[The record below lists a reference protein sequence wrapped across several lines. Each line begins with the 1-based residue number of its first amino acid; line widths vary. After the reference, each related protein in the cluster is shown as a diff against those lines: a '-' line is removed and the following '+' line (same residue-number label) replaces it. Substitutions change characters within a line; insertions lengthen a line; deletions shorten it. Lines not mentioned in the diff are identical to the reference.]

1 VGRFFLTKPTV
12 VAPGYE
18 NYTIEGK
25 QLLKVTIHP
34 LRDFKFKTIF
44 EDDYFKGLELE
55 LLQIKTGEKD
65 EDSIEM
71 F

>member
-1 VGRFFLTKPTV
+1 VGRFFLTKPIV

-18 NYTIEGK
+18 NYIIKGK

-34 LRDFKFKTIF
+34 PSNFKFKATF
-44 EDDYFKGLELE
+44 EDNYFKGLELE

-65 EDSIEM
+65 EDSIEI